1 MNNHLNVPPVTEI
14 VIEIALD
21 QDGHLSNYL
30 DWTPQ
35 VAQFMAQQD
44 GLVLGDKQLAVL
56 YAVQKFYRQ
65 FGYAPATRP
74 LIKFLIKE
82 LGASISNAQ
91 LMQDFQTGLVA
102 RTLAR
107 LAGLPKPANCL

>member
-1 MNNHLNVPPVTEI
+1 MHDLNDSNNSQHVAI
-14 VIEIALD
+14 DA
-21 QDGHLSNYL
+21 DGHLQQHL
-30 DWTPQ
+30 DWSPE
-35 VAQFMAQQD
+35 VAAFLAAKE
-44 GLVLGDKQLAVL
+44 GLVLSEAHLQVL
-56 YAVQKFYRQ
+56 HTTREFYTR

-82 LGASISNAQ
+82 LGNHINNAQ

>member
-1 MNNHLNVPPVTEI
+1 MNNITAAPELL
-14 VIEIALD
+14 LD
-21 QDGHLSNYL
+21 QDGHLQNHL
-30 DWTPQ
+30 DWTPEI
-35 VAQFMAQQD
+35 AQLMAQKD
-44 GLVLGDKQLAVL
+44 GLTLTPAHLSIL
-56 YAVQKFYRQ
+56 YAVQKFYQQ

-74 LIKFLIKE
+74 LIKFLMKQ
-82 LGASISNAQ
+82 LGNQISNAQ

>member
-1 MNNHLNVPPVTEI
+1 MSDLRCEPCLL
-14 VIEIALD
+14 LD
-21 QDGHLSNYL
+21 QDGHLQNYL
-30 DWTPQ
+30 DWTPEI
-35 VAQFMAQQD
+35 AQLMAQKD
-44 GLVLGDKQLAVL
+44 GLILGPAQLTVL
-56 YAVQKFYRQ
+56 YAVQKFYQQ

-82 LGASISNAQ
+82 LGEQVTNAQ

>member
-1 MNNHLNVPPVTEI
+1 MTNHPNPQTITEI
-14 VIEIALD
+14 TLD

-30 DWTPQ
+30 DWTPE
-35 VAQFMAQQD
+35 VAQLMAQQD
-44 GLVLGDKQLAVL
+44 GLVLGDTQLAVL
-56 YAVQKFYRQ
+56 HAVQKFYQQ

-82 LGASISNAQ
+82 LGESVSNAQ

>member
-1 MNNHLNVPPVTEI
+1 MNSINSEHELL
-14 VIEIALD
+14 LD
-21 QDGHLSNYL
+21 QDGHLQNYL
-30 DWTPQ
+30 DWTPEI
-35 VAQFMAQQD
+35 AQIMAQNE
-44 GLVLGDKQLAVL
+44 GLTLTAAHLSIL
-56 YAVQKFYRQ
+56 FAVQKFYQQ

-82 LGASISNAQ
+82 LGDQISNAQ